1 MTRDQLVREILHVLK
16 VRDLPSLEQIRTL
29 LEQEIEA
36 AGPEALI
43 ALWKQLVADG
53 GWSYYPP
60 SRLAANIHYALADR
74 YLNPDSRISGAEHLD
89 VVGNEPLLIFSN
101 HLSYSDANVFQMLI
115 HRAGYHDLARRL
127 TALAGPKIF
136 TSPQRRFSSLCF
148 GTIKVPQ
155 SADVSSDEAVLNAR
169 EVARAARQAIDV
181 AVQRLTAG
189 DALVLFAEGTRS
201 RTAQMQRSLPA
212 VARYVEAAP
221 GAWVLPV
228 GITGTEALFP
238 VGEAAV
244 RPTTVTLHIGA
255 PMPAHGLM
263 TACGGHRQA
272 IVDLV
277 GLRIAELL
285 PASYRGVYDDARL
298 FPEVEQA
305 LRNV

>member
-1 MTRDQLVREILHVLK
+1 MTRDQLVKEILKFLK
-16 VRDLPSLEQIRTL
+16 VQDLSSLEQIRSS

-36 AGPEALI
+36 AGPDALI
-43 ALWKQLVADG
+43 ALWEQLIADG

-60 SRLAANIHYALADR
+60 SRLAANIHYVLADR
-74 YLNPDSRISGAEHLD
+74 YLNPDSRVSGSEHLD
-89 VVGNEPLLIFSN
+89 AIGSEPLLIVSN
-101 HLSYSDANVFQMLI
+101 HLSYSDANVFQMLV
-115 HRAGYHDLARRL
+115 HRAGYHDLAQRL
-127 TALAGPKIF
+127 TAVAGPKIF

-155 SADVSSDEAVLNAR
+155 SSGVSSEEAVLNPR

-181 AVQRLTAG
+181 AARRLAAG
-189 DALVLFAEGTRS
+189 DALMLFPEGTRS

-221 GAWVLPV
+221 GAWVVPV
-228 GITGTEALFP
+228 GLTGTEALFP

-255 PMPAHGLM
+255 PMSAHRLM

-277 GLRIAELL
+277 GSRIAELL
-285 PASYRGVYDDARL
+285 PVSYRGVYKN
-298 FPEVEQA
+298 PEA
-305 LRNV
+305 LPETFSG